1 MSKQV
6 YFNDIEAG
14 MDLPPL
20 VKNPT
25 TRQLVKW
32 AGASGDFNEI
42 HYDKDW
48 AISTGLPGVIIHGR
62 LKAAFLGQLMTD
74 WVGAEGQLKKF
85 SCSYKAMDMPGSPLT
100 CKGKV
105 TRKYEKD
112 GQGLVECDI
121 WVENAK
127 GEKTTE
133 GKATVVLP
141 IRK

>member
-6 YFNDIEAG
+6 YFNDVEAG
-14 MDLPPL
+14 TEVPAL

-42 HYDKDW
+42 HYDKDF
-48 AISTGLPGVIIHGR
+48 AIGTGLPGVIIHGR

-85 SCSYKAMDMPGSPLT
+85 SCSYKAMDAPGSPLT

-105 TRKYEKD
+105 ARKYDKE
-112 GQGLVECDI
+112 GQGFVDCDMWI
-121 WVENAK
+121 ENAK
-127 GEKTTE
+127 GERTTE

-141 IRK
+141 VRK